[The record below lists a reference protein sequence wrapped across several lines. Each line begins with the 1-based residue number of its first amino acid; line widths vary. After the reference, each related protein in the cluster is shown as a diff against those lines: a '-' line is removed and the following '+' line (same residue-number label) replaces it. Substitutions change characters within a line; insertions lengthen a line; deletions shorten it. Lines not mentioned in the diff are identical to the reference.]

1 MRPDERR
8 RKLRAGVIGLGWA
21 GRQHMAAYAAAAD
34 VDLVALAG
42 MEAGPLAELSDQYGI
57 APEHRYHDWQHL
69 VDHGELDV
77 VSVATPTT
85 LHAPIAVAALDAGL
99 HVLSEK
105 PIAENAP
112 TAERM
117 VDAAERNDRVLDV
130 SFNHRRRGEVQ
141 ALKKIIDDGVLGP
154 IYYAKAGWLRREG
167 IPGLGSW
174 FTQRST
180 SGGGPLMDIGVHMLD
195 MALHVIGEPQVTAAT
210 AATYAEFGPRGR
222 GSSAVSTMRK
232 TGVQEGAFDVEDL
245 STAFLRLD
253 GGGTLLLESS
263 WAQWIPK
270 DRCYVTVYGA
280 DGGASIEWGA
290 PNDPDRTLEIWTE
303 VGGTAGHPAPGGA
316 GRRQPPGLRLRL
328 RRQGAVGRLHQPSRP
343 AGAGSGRRGRR
354 VLRLGGEGV
363 RSHSLTSHPSHLSQ
377 YSLHFTGVSRLT

>member
-1 MRPDERR
+1 
-8 RKLRAGVIGLGWA
+8 
-21 GRQHMAAYAAAAD
+21 MAAYAAPPD

-42 MEAGPLAELSDQYGI
+42 MEAGPLAELGDHYGI

-117 VDAAERNDRVLDV
+117 VEAAERNDRVLDV

-141 ALKKIIDDGVLGP
+141 VLKKIIDDGVLGP

-174 FTQRST
+174 FTRRST
-180 SGGGPLMDIGVHMLD
+180 VRRRTADGHRRAHARHGAARDRRAEGDRGHRGDVRRVRAARSGQLGGVDHAQDRRPGGGVRRRGPVDGV
-195 MALHVIGEPQVTAAT
+195 P
-210 AATYAEFGPRGR
+210 P
-222 GSSAVSTMRK
+222 
-232 TGVQEGAFDVEDL
+232 
-245 STAFLRLD
+245 
-253 GGGTLLLESS
+253 
-263 WAQWIPK
+263 
-270 DRCYVTVYGA
+270 
-280 DGGASIEWGA
+280 
-290 PNDPDRTLEIWTE
+290 
-303 VGGTAGHPAPGGA
+303 A
-316 GRRQPPGLRLRL
+316 GRRRHAVAGVELGPVDPEGPVLRHGLRRRR
-328 RRQGAVGRLHQPSRP
+328 RRQHRMGRTGRSRTGPWRSGPSRRDCRPPCTRWCRPTATTRP
-343 AGAGSGRRGRR
+343 ASWTSSTRCGPATTRTTAAVRRWPGRPWSTRATPQQRR
-354 VLRLGGEGV
+354 APK
-363 RSHSLTSHPSHLSQ
+363 SPSDSLIRHTCHNIISTL
-377 YSLHFTGVSRLT
+377 LACRA